1 MCLWW
6 FGCRYGDITPQGMA
20 EVVFTMIYILINL
33 VVYAYILGTITLLVT
48 KQASH
53 AQQKG

>member
-1 MCLWW
+1 LCLWW
-6 FGCRYGDITPQGMA
+6 FCCRYGDITPQGMA

-53 AQQKG
+53 AQQTG